1 MEGKEGNRPK
11 GSGDSGIM
19 GEVEDV
25 GSSDDE
31 VTTSG

>member
-1 MEGKEGNRPK
+1 MEGKEGYRPK

-19 GEVEDV
+19 GELDDV
-25 GSSDDE
+25 GSCDEE